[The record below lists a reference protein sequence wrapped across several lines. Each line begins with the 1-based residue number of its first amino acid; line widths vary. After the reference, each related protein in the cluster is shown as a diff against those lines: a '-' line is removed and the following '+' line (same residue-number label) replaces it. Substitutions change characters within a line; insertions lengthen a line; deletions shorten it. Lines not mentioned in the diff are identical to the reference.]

1 MFARSSN
8 TRVPEM
14 KVFSDGIVDGFILDK
29 YGSKGKDFLRDMPSL
44 SLPVRIEDAPTGTKS
59 FAVVFDD
66 YDAVPVSGFC
76 WIHWILCNLKDTEI
90 QEGASG
96 NTDAF
101 VEGCNSWHGVLDR
114 LSVEESSRYG
124 GPAPPNETHR
134 YTLKV
139 YALDCELDLK
149 RGFMMND
156 LFFAMQGHVLAHSM
170 IVGKYSPANQ

>member
-1 MFARSSN
+1 
-8 TRVPEM
+8 M
-14 KVFSDGIVDGFILDK
+14 KVFCDGIVDGVIQDR
-29 YGSKGKDFLRDMPSL
+29 YGSKGTTFEYGMPSL
-44 SLPVRIEDAPTGTKS
+44 SLPVCIEDAPEGTKS

-90 QEGASG
+90 PEGASG
-96 NTDAF
+96 NSDAF
-101 VEGCNSWHGVLDR
+101 VEGCNSWHGAFDK
-114 LSVEESSRYG
+114 LSVEQSSRYG
-124 GPAPPNETHR
+124 GPAPPNGTHR

-156 LFFAMQGHVLAHSM
+156 LFFAMQGHVLAHSL
-170 IVGKYSPANQ
+170 IVGEYSPAEQ